1 MAGGGTGGHVYP
13 GVAVARAVIE
23 REPSARITFVGTRLG
38 IETRVVP
45 VEGFELDLIRSVG
58 LKGKSLLDRL
68 RGFAMLPLSALDAWR
83 VISARAPDI
92 VVGLG
97 GYASGPM
104 VAIAALRRVPTML
117 LEQNAAPGITNRL
130 LAHVVR
136 AAAVTYRGCLPY
148 FGTVGFVSGNPVRPE
163 FVRASDE
170 PSSSVDG
177 DPRARV
183 LVFGGSQ
190 GAHAI
195 NMALADAAQELARL
209 SSRVVLT
216 HQTGDRDLEL
226 VKEAYRAVGL
236 DGAAVRVEPFLHDMS
251 REMTQANL
259 VVCRAGATT
268 LAELAAVGRAA
279 LLIPLPSAT
288 NDHQRRNAAVLRD
301 AGAVDVLEQVGM
313 TGTALVGRIT
323 EMVDDRDRLDRMA
336 EAIHGFA
343 RVDAAAV
350 IADRALG
357 LVGSATVQ

>member
-23 REPSARITFVGTRLG
+23 REPSVRITFVGTRLG
-38 IETRVVP
+38 IETHVVP

-83 VISARAPDI
+83 VISTRTPHI

-130 LAHVVR
+130 LAHVVQ
-136 AAAVTYRGCLPY
+136 AAAVTYRDCLPY

-163 FVRASDE
+163 FVRAIDE
-170 PSSSVDG
+170 PSSSVAG
-177 DPRARV
+177 DPRVRV

-195 NMALADAAQELARL
+195 NMALADAAPELARL
-209 SSRVVLT
+209 SSRVMLT
-216 HQTGDRDLEL
+216 HQTGDRDLEP
-226 VKEAYRAVGL
+226 VKEAYRAAGL
-236 DGAAVRVEPFLHDMS
+236 DAAAVRVEPYLHEMS

-268 LAELAAVGRAA
+268 LAELAALGRAA

-313 TGTALVGRIT
+313 TGAALVGRIT

-350 IADRALG
+350 IAERALG
-357 LVGSATVQ
+357 LVGAATVQ